1 MNKNLL
7 LSVAGIILGFT
18 IGFFIANAMTK
29 SAPFV
34 VPTTD
39 AANVNEPNA
48 APPLDP
54 TQTNGQLPPNHPP
67 VNPTDNATNGMSAAT
82 NNSVAANSP
91 DAQVAMDAADRAP
104 NNFDAQM
111 IAGRT
116 FYVAKDYK
124 RASLYLE
131 RALKIKPNDID
142 ALTGLGDTKYD
153 AGDFV
158 GAAGYYE
165 KSLAIN
171 PNNPD
176 VRTDYGSTFF
186 QRTPPDYDRAISEY
200 RKSLAIDPKHE
211 KSWEN
216 IIAAAQRKGD
226 TATAR
231 DAAQK
236 LLAVNPNNLS
246 AKTVLEK

>member
-1 MNKNLL
+1 
-7 LSVAGIILGFT
+7 
-18 IGFFIANAMTK
+18 
-29 SAPFV
+29 
-34 VPTTD
+34 
-39 AANVNEPNA
+39 
-48 APPLDP
+48 
-54 TQTNGQLPPNHPP
+54 
-67 VNPTDNATNGMSAAT
+67 
-82 NNSVAANSP
+82 
-91 DAQVAMDAADRAP
+91 MDAADRAP
-104 NNFDAQM
+104 TNFDAQM

-116 FYVAKDYK
+116 FYVAKDFRK
-124 RASLYLE
+124 ATLYLE

-142 ALTGLGDTKYD
+142 AVTALGDTKYD
-153 AGDFV
+153 SGDFP
-158 GAAGYYE
+158 AAATYYE

-176 VRTDYGSTFF
+176 VRTDYGNTFF

-211 KSWEN
+211 KSLEN

-236 LLAVNPNNLS
+236 LLAVNPNNAS
-246 AKTVLEK
+246 AKATLEKQ